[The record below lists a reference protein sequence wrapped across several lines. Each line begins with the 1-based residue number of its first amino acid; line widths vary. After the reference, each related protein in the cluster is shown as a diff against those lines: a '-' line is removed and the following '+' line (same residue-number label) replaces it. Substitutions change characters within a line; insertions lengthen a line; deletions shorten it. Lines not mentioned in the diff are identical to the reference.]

1 MSQRFVGIK
10 NGRIKIISNKSF
22 IHSEYQILEIPLE
35 LNNISNDELIL
46 NYRVR
51 DGQFIARKGIRSAQ
65 DLKVALIGNYQQAC
79 GISTYN
85 SHLFP
90 QIISHI
96 KDFRLF
102 SEINDVPVGEL
113 NIDQTKIS
121 MCWERGQP
129 LDQLIKEVK
138 NYDPDIVL
146 ISHEFGLFPNARYWL
161 SLMTQLSEYRVI
173 VILHSTFPNHLDKTI
188 VEASIPEI
196 VVHSDGAK
204 KSLHTDKHIH
214 ASINVI
220 PHGCYSLSIAS
231 KLWNFYRS
239 EHTFIQSGFSF
250 PYKNMTA
257 SIKAAALLKDKYP
270 DIFLTLLVSESPF
283 NKVGHQLYYE
293 ELVALI
299 DQLGVQNNIGIV
311 RGFLS
316 EEVID
321 AYYRTNKAAVFPYAS
336 QPGHEVWGASGAIR
350 QAASK
355 QLPVIS
361 SNIHHFSD
369 FPSIKIDTEQELAD
383 ALDRLFND
391 PKLQQAQVAKQNQ
404 FIQDNSWEKVALR
417 FIKLFEGNLTA

>member
-10 NGRIKIISNKSF
+10 NGRIKIVSNKSF
-22 IHSEYQILEIPLE
+22 THSEYQILEVPSE
-35 LNNISNDELIL
+35 LLKISNDELIL
-46 NYRVR
+46 NYRIR
-51 DGQFIARKGIRSAQ
+51 DNQFIVRKGTRPAAE
-65 DLKVALIGNYQQAC
+65 LKIAFIGNYQQAC

-90 QIISHI
+90 QIIPHI

-113 NIDQTKIS
+113 NLDPNKICA
-121 MCWERGQP
+121 CWQRGKS
-129 LDQLIKEVK
+129 LDRLTKEVK
-138 NYDPDIVL
+138 KYDPDIVL

-161 SLMTQLSEYRVI
+161 SLMTQLSEYRAI
-173 VILHSTFPNHLDKTI
+173 VILHSTFPEHLDKTI

-204 KSLHTDKHIH
+204 QSLLTDKHLH
-214 ASINVI
+214 TSINVI
-220 PHGCYSLSIAS
+220 SHGCYSLSTAT
-231 KLWNFYRS
+231 KLWNFYHS
-239 EHTFIQSGFSF
+239 AHTFIQSGFSF

-257 SIKAAALLKDKYP
+257 SIRSAAILKDKYP

-293 ELVALI
+293 ELIALI

-321 AYYRTNKAAVFPYAS
+321 AYYRTNKVAVFPYAS

-369 FPSIKIDTEQELAD
+369 FPSIKVDTEQELAN
-383 ALDRLFND
+383 ALDKLFND

-404 FIQDNSWEKVALR
+404 FIQDNSWENVALR
-417 FIKLFEGNLTA
+417 FIKLFEGDLTT

>member
-10 NGRIKIISNKSF
+10 NGRIKIISNKTF
-22 IHSEYQILEIPLE
+22 AHSEYQVLE
-35 LNNISNDELIL
+35 LPPELQQTANEELIL

-51 DGQFIARKGIRSAQ
+51 DNQFVARKGSRPAKE
-65 DLKVALIGNYQQAC
+65 LKVAFIGNYQQAC

-90 QIISHI
+90 QIVPHI
-96 KDFRLF
+96 KDFQLF
-102 SEINDVPVGEL
+102 NEINDVPVGEL
-113 NIDQTKIS
+113 TLDKNKIVA
-121 MCWERGQP
+121 CWQRGKSV
-129 LDQLIKEVK
+129 DQLIKEVK
-138 NYDPDIVL
+138 KYDPDVVL
-146 ISHEFGLFPNARYWL
+146 ISHEFGLFPNARHWL
-161 SLMTQLSEYRVI
+161 SLMTQLSDYRII
-173 VILHSTFPNHLDKTI
+173 VILHSTFPEHLDKII

-196 VVHSDGAK
+196 VVHSNGAK
-204 KSLHTDKHIH
+204 QSLHTDKHIH
-214 ASINVI
+214 TSVNVI
-220 PHGCYSLSIAS
+220 PHGCYSLSDAS
-231 KLWNFYRS
+231 KLWNFYHS
-239 EHTFIQSGFSF
+239 KHTFIQSGFSF

-283 NKVGHQLYYE
+283 NKVGHQIYYE
-293 ELVALI
+293 QLI
-299 DQLGVQNNIGIV
+299 DLIEQLEVQNNVGIV

-321 AYYRTNKAAVFPYAS
+321 AYYRTNKVAVFPYAS

-355 QLPVIS
+355 QVPVIS

-369 FPSIKIDTEQELAD
+369 FPSIKVDTEQELAD
-383 ALDRLFND
+383 ALDQLFND

-404 FIQDNSWEKVALR
+404 FITDNSWENVALR
-417 FIKLFEGNLTA
+417 FIKLFEGDLTT